1 MNKLLLLFSILI
13 LSSCSNYPQLKKYN
27 KKMTGLNKYIEKEN
41 LKKLKK
47 LNKTLKTPIR

>member
-1 MNKLLLLFSILI
+1 MNKLLLLLSVLI
-13 LSSCSNYPQLKKYN
+13 LASCSDYPQLKRYN
-27 KKMTGLNKYIEKEN
+27 KKMTSLNKYIEKEN